1 MTNKSRLS
9 MKSFYVYFLLFLSY
23 SVTAQ
28 VGIGNSDPKAQ
39 LDISA
44 TNKDDPASIDGI
56 LIPRI
61 DKFPVINPGIS
72 QHGML
77 VFLARDVIDFPSGFY
92 FWNFTETKWKAIAPV
107 AGSNFFKPGT
117 SQSPNNISDP
127 IYRDASIGIGTDLI
141 SSRLQIAIATGKDLT
156 IKKALEVDNANS
168 ATDNLTTYGIV
179 NDNRSQTNG
188 NKYGIKTNVGGVGT
202 GIHYGI
208 FNETYQNT
216 GTNDIYG
223 IFNRVG
229 RTFGAKS
236 NNYGIYNE
244 IGSIQGVGNI
254 YGIYSIAIGDSNS
267 NVFAGYFA
275 GRVGI
280 GNTPDTEYVLPIS
293 RGSEGQI
300 MMTNATGQVSWS
312 NAGFENYSST
322 TSTTGDFVITEEVG
336 SLRINNQISGLVIPA
351 SAPNKGRIIRLIN
364 WPGNSEKALVFLGS
378 DDLFDVRTNA
388 KVLSIKPQQ
397 VLTIQ
402 SAGNRWILL
411 SQ

>member
-1 MTNKSRLS
+1 
-9 MKSFYVYFLLFLSY
+9 MKNFIYSFLIMCCFTL
-23 SVTAQ
+23 TAQ

-44 TNKDDPASIDGI
+44 TNKEDPASIDGI

-61 DKFPVINPGIS
+61 DKFPVENPGAA

-77 VFLARDVIDFPSGFY
+77 IFLDKDVIGSASGFY
-92 FWNFTETKWKAIAPV
+92 FWNASETKWKAITPA
-107 AGSNFFKPGT
+107 ASGSNFYKPGT
-117 SQSPNNISDP
+117 FQSPNNLSDL

-141 SSRLQIAIATGKDLT
+141 TSRLQVAIAAGKDLT
-156 IKKALEVDNANS
+156 LKKGLEVDNANS
-168 ATDNLTTYGIV
+168 ATDNLTTYGII

-188 NKYGIKTNVGGVGT
+188 NKYGIKSNVGGVGI

-236 NNYGIYNE
+236 NNYGIYSE

-267 NVFAGYFA
+267 NVFAAYFA

-280 GNTPDTEYVLPIS
+280 GNTPETEYVLPAS

-300 MMTNATGQVSWS
+300 MMTNATGQVTWS

-322 TSTTGDFVITEEVG
+322 TSSTGDFVITDEIG
-336 SLRINNQISGLVIPA
+336 SLRINNQISGLVIPPSA
-351 SAPNKGRIIRLIN
+351 SNKGRIIRLIN
-364 WPGNSEKALVFLGS
+364 WPGNSEKTLLFQGG
-378 DDLFDVRTNA
+378 DDLFDVKTNS
-388 KVLSIKPQQ
+388 KIVSIKPQQ
-397 VLTIQ
+397 IFTIQ

-411 SQ
+411 NQ

>member
-1 MTNKSRLS
+1 MKFLYLIIVVLLS
-9 MKSFYVYFLLFLSY
+9 IPA
-23 SVTAQ
+23 TGQ

-44 TNKDDPASIDGI
+44 TNAQDPASIDGI

-61 DKFPVINPGIS
+61 DKFPATNPGLD

-77 VFLARDVIDFPSGFY
+77 AFLNKTVGINNPGFY
-92 FWNFTETKWKAIAPV
+92 YWNATENKWKTLASEIL
-107 AGSNFFKPGT
+107 GSNFYKPGT
-117 SQSPNNISDP
+117 ATSPNNISEI

-141 SSRLQIAIATGKDLT
+141 TSRLQVAIGAGKDLSL
-156 IKKALEVDNANS
+156 KKGLEVDNANS
-168 ATDNLTTYGIV
+168 ATDNLTTYGII

-188 NKYGIKTNVGGVGT
+188 NKYGIKSNVGGVGT

-236 NNYGIYNE
+236 NNYGIYSE

-267 NVFAGYFA
+267 NVFAAYFA

-280 GNTPDTEYVLPIS
+280 GNTPDTDYILPS
-293 RGSEGQI
+293 TRGTEGQI
-300 MMTNATGQVSWS
+300 MMINATGQVSWS
-312 NAGFENYSST
+312 NAGFQNYSST
-322 TSTTGDFVITEEVG
+322 TSTTGDFVITEEIG
-336 SLRINNQISGLVIPA
+336 SLRINNQVSGILIPA

-364 WPGNSEKALVFLGS
+364 WPGNTEKSLLFTGG
-378 DDLFDVRTNA
+378 DDLFDVRTNS
-388 KVLSIKPQQ
+388 KIFTIKPQQ
-397 VLTIQ
+397 IFTIQ

-411 SQ
+411 NQ

>member
-1 MTNKSRLS
+1 
-9 MKSFYVYFLLFLSY
+9 MKSFYFIPLLFCSFT
-23 SVTAQ
+23 VIAQ

-61 DKFPVINPGIS
+61 ERLPTQNPGID

-77 VFLARDVIDFPSGFY
+77 IFLSKAVTGFPSGFY
-92 FWNFTETKWKAIAPV
+92 FWNHPEIKWKALTSEIQ
-107 AGSNFFKPGT
+107 GSSFYKPGST
-117 SQSPNNISDP
+117 ESPNNIIDP
-127 IYRDASIGIGTDLI
+127 MYRDASIGIGTDQI
-141 SSRLQIAIATGKDLT
+141 TSRLQVAIAPAKDLAL
-156 IKKALEVDNANS
+156 KKGLEVDNANS
-168 ATDNLTTYGIV
+168 ATDNLTTYGII

-188 NKYGIKTNVGGVGT
+188 NKYGIKSNVGGVGT

-216 GTNDIYG
+216 GTNDIFG

-254 YGIYSIAIGDSNS
+254 YGIYSIAIGDANS
-267 NVFAGYFA
+267 NVFAAYFA

-280 GNTPDTEYVLPIS
+280 GNTPETEYVLPS
-293 RGSEGQI
+293 TRGTEGQI
-300 MMTNATGQVSWS
+300 MMTNATGQVSWA

-322 TSTTGDFVITEEVG
+322 TSSTGDFTITDEVG
-336 SLRINNQISGLVIPA
+336 SLRINNQVTGIIIPA

-364 WPGNSEKALVFLGS
+364 WPGNTEKNLVFLGG
-378 DDLFDVRTNA
+378 DDLFDVKTNS
-388 KVLSIKPQQ
+388 KILSIKPQQ
-397 VLTIQ
+397 IFTIQ

>member
-1 MTNKSRLS
+1 MRV
-9 MKSFYVYFLLFLSY
+9 FFILFLVFVSAPVF
-23 SVTAQ
+23 SQ
-28 VGIGNSDPKAQ
+28 VGIGNYDPMAQ

-44 TNKDDPASIDGI
+44 TNRVEPDVIDGI

-61 DKFPVINPGIS
+61 DKFPAINPGNN

-77 VFLARDVIDFPSGFY
+77 TFLAKSVTGSPSGFY
-92 FWNFTETKWKAIAPV
+92 FWNSTENKWKPLGSDISA
-107 AGSNFFKPGT
+107 SNFYKPGT
-117 SQSPNNISDP
+117 TQSPNTITDL
-127 IYRDASIGIGTDLI
+127 IYRDNSLGIGTDLI
-141 SSRLQIAIATGKDLT
+141 SSRLQIAIAAGKDLAL
-156 IKKALEVDNANS
+156 KKGLEVDNANS
-168 ATDNLTTYGIV
+168 ATDNLTTYGIIS
-179 NDNRSQTNG
+179 DNRSQTNG
-188 NKYGIKTNVGGVGT
+188 NKYGIKTNVGGVGI

-216 GTNDIYG
+216 GTSDIYG

-236 NNYGIYNE
+236 NNYGIYSE

-267 NVFAGYFA
+267 NVYAGYFA

-280 GNTPDTEYVLPIS
+280 GNTPETEYVLPAT
-293 RGSEGQI
+293 RGTEGQI
-300 MMTNATGQVSWS
+300 LMTNATGQVSWS
-312 NAGFENYSST
+312 NAGIQNYSST
-322 TSTTGDFVITEEVG
+322 TSATGDFAITDDVG
-336 SLRINNQISGLVIPA
+336 TLRINNQISQLIIPA
-351 SAPNKGRIIRLIN
+351 SASNKGRIIRLIN
-364 WPGNSEKALVFLGS
+364 WPGNSEKPFVFLGG
-378 DDLFDVRTNA
+378 DDLFDVRTNS
-388 KVLSIKPQQ
+388 KVLSIKAQQ

>member
-1 MTNKSRLS
+1 MRISI
-9 MKSFYVYFLLFLSY
+9 FLLLLSSGY
-23 SVTAQ
+23 FSSAQ
-28 VGIGNSDPKAQ
+28 VGIGNYDPMAQ
-39 LDISA
+39 LDITA
-44 TNKDDPASIDGI
+44 TNRAEPSVIDGI

-61 DKFPVINPGIS
+61 DKFPAVNPGNN

-77 VFLARDVIDFPSGFY
+77 TFLTKSVTNFSPGFY
-92 FWNFTETKWKAIAPV
+92 FWNATENKWKSLASDIP
-107 AGSNFFKPGT
+107 GSNFYKPT
-117 SQSPNNISDP
+117 TTQSPNNITDP
-127 IYRDASIGIGTDLI
+127 IYRDNSIGIGTDVI
-141 SSRLQIAIATGKDLT
+141 TSRLQVAIGPGKDLAL
-156 IKKALEVDNANS
+156 KKGLEVDNANS
-168 ATDNLTTYGIV
+168 ATDNLTTYGIIS
-179 NDNRSQTNG
+179 DNRSQTNG
-188 NKYGIKTNVGGVGT
+188 NKYGLKTNVGGVGI

-236 NNYGIYNE
+236 NNYGIYSE

-254 YGIYSIAIGDSNS
+254 FGIYSIAIGDANS
-267 NVFAGYFA
+267 NVYAAYFA

-280 GNTPDTEYVLPIS
+280 GNTPETDYVLPAA
-293 RGSEGQI
+293 RGTDGQV
-300 MMTNATGQVSWS
+300 MMTSATGQVSWS
-312 NAGFENYSST
+312 NAGIQNYSST
-322 TSTTGDFVITEEVG
+322 TSNTGEFTITDDIG
-336 SLRINNQISGLVIPA
+336 TLRINNQITALIIPA
-351 SAPNKGRIIRLIN
+351 SASNKGRILRLIN
-364 WPGNSEKALVFLGS
+364 WPGNSEKPFIFLGS

-411 SQ
+411 NQ

>member
-1 MTNKSRLS
+1 
-9 MKSFYVYFLLFLSY
+9 MKIFYVLLFVVISFPVY
-23 SVTAQ
+23 AQ

-44 TNKDDPASIDGI
+44 TNKDDPASIDGL
-56 LIPRI
+56 LIPRLE
-61 DKFPVINPGIS
+61 KFPGLNPGVD

-77 VFLARDVIDFPSGFY
+77 IFLNKTVGTFPPGFY
-92 FWNFTETKWKAIAPV
+92 YWNAVEAKWKSLSSEIANP
-107 AGSNFFKPGT
+107 NFYKPG
-117 SQSPNNISDP
+117 SSLSPNNVIEP
-127 IYRDASIGIGTDLI
+127 MYRDASIGIGTDQI
-141 SSRLQIAIATGKDLT
+141 TSRLQVAIGAGKDLPL
-156 IKKALEVDNANS
+156 KKGLEVDNANS

-188 NKYGIKTNVGGVGT
+188 NKYGIKSNVGGVGI

-216 GTNDIYG
+216 GTNDIFG

-254 YGIYSIAIGDSNS
+254 FGIYSIAIGDANS
-267 NVFAGYFA
+267 NVYAAYFA

-280 GNTPDTEYVLPIS
+280 GNTPETDYVLPS
-293 RGSEGQI
+293 TRGSEGQI
-300 MMTNATGQVSWS
+300 MMTNATGQVSWA
-312 NAGFENYSST
+312 NAGIENYSST
-322 TSTTGDFVITEEVG
+322 TSTAGDFVITDEIG
-336 SLRINNQISGLVIPA
+336 SLRINNQISGIVIPA

-364 WPGNSEKALVFLGS
+364 WPGNSEKMFVFLGG
-378 DDLFDVRTNA
+378 DDLFDVRTNS